1 MRHTTPLLLAL
12 AACSGD
18 DAPIPLLDTGWF
30 DGTTQTGECTDI
42 FVTSEPAGGETDWY
56 WRDLPR
62 VFTQTDRVT
71 RYSARLQEADGTP
84 VQTEMQWDENTGLSF
99 VLETGR
105 YLEASTDYVL
115 VLQDCQQTQE
125 IAFTTSALGE
135 PLEEPAASL
144 VGNTY
149 LLDLAG
155 AEWIEPPQ
163 LASIIA
169 VYLTDPILLGVRFA
183 DDQQIDFLG
192 APGYT
197 DILGNVTQASGVPTW
212 DFPLAD
218 FEAQP
223 FINTQVDA
231 ITLQYSIGEV
241 IDIPVQ
247 DFVLQATFSAD
258 GRTLGGGVLSGQ
270 ADTRGIG
277 LLLNPN
283 DEGAL
288 CELSAGL
295 GVFCEPCPDG
305 ESFCLD
311 LVARDLEGTLQP
323 GLVLVER

>member
-1 MRHTTPLLLAL
+1 MRPATLSSLILV
-12 AACSGD
+12 ACSGSD
-18 DAPIPLLDTGWF
+18 GAPQVLLDTGWF
-30 DGTTQTGECTDI
+30 EGSTQTGACTDV
-42 FVTSEPAGGETDWY
+42 FVASEPAGGETDWY

-62 VFTQTDRVT
+62 AFTQTDRVN
-71 RYSARLQEADGTP
+71 RYNAWLQDADGNLIET
-84 VQTEMQWDENTGLSF
+84 QMAWADGNLSF
-99 VLETGR
+99 ELASER
-105 YLEASTDYVL
+105 SLEANTDYVL

-125 IAFTTSALGE
+125 IPFTTSPLGT
-135 PLEEPAASL
+135 PLSEPAASL

-183 DDQQIDFLG
+183 DADQIDFLG
-192 APGYT
+192 APGST
-197 DILGNVTQASGVPTW
+197 DTLGQVSQAQGVPTW
-212 DFPLAD
+212 NFPLSD
-218 FEAQP
+218 FSQQP
-223 FINTQVDA
+223 FIDA
-231 ITLQYSIGEV
+231 QAEQITLQYSLDEV

-258 GRTLGGGVLSGQ
+258 GRSIGGGILSGR
-270 ADTRGIG
+270 ADTREIG

-295 GVFCEPCPDG
+295 GVFCEPCSDG
-305 ESFCLD
+305 QSYCLD